1 MLCLFVSQ
9 VAYISETSKEL
20 QNNDKINESAG
31 FCLSRKFSE
40 KLKRFLLVNTL
51 FQLAAWYQVL
61 RASTLVTS
69 LVRALKLRDVSIL

>member
-20 QNNDKINESAG
+20 QNNDKTNESSG

-40 KLKRFLLVNTL
+40 KMKRFLLVNS
-51 FQLAAWYQVL
+51 FPIG
-61 RASTLVTS
+61 S
-69 LVRALKLRDVSIL
+69 LVSSAPSTNCRYKFSEGVKTS